1 VPNGTVYARTRSVTV
16 CFEPRSGSKVSIEL
30 SIRRGLMACFDDGE
44 IVGPLAERDATSK
57 QAQEEVLN
65 AEEGVLA
72 L

>member
-44 IVGPLAERDATSK
+44 IVGPWRSGMRRRSRPK
-57 QAQEEVLN
+57 RKF
-65 AEEGVLA
+65 
-72 L
+72 